1 MVGMLIGIGLIV
13 AIYFA
18 LPAAKRPDRRLHV
31 AAVVGM
37 LLAAITSLFV
47 GDYPGVGPAGNRAV
61 RLLLSVAPFG
71 LFAIML
77 LWAQRRRRR

>member
-1 MVGMLIGIGLIV
+1 MGMLIGIALIV

-37 LLAAITSLFV
+37 LLAVITSLVV
-47 GDYPGVGPAGNRAV
+47 GNYPGVGPTENR
-61 RLLLSVAPFG
+61 PFG
-71 LFAIML
+71 CSY
-77 LWAQRRRRR
+77 Q